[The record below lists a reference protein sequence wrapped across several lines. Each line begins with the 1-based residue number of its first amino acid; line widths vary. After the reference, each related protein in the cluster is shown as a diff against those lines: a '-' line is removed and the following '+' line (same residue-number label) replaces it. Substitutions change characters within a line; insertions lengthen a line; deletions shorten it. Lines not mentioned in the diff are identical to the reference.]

1 MEEDGSH
8 SCWGVEASA
17 RSVWATAGIVA
28 ECWAPVPAVVP
39 LLLRLLLPWWR
50 CKRRARRVEDLEE
63 LLLLE
68 EDNESLLGVMG
79 EAEAEAEEE
88 AAAAATAEWGV

>member
-17 RSVWATAGIVA
+17 RSVWATAGVVA

-68 EDNESLLGVMG
+68 EDNKSLLGVMG